1 MAEDLT
7 DPQDSE
13 DVAAAEE
20 RTPASRA
27 DGPGGRRPV
36 RRSHDSSRRS
46 ALPPYEQKSG
56 PIAFIG
62 QSVDELK
69 KVTWPTRQEMG
80 GSFIAVLLF
89 VAFIMVFVSLL
100 DTGLGWV
107 VLKVFGG

>member
-7 DPQDSE
+7 DPRDSD
-13 DVAAAEE
+13 DVDAAEE
-20 RTPASRA
+20 RTPGR
-27 DGPGGRRPV
+27 GLGGRRPV
-36 RRSHDSSRRS
+36 RRSHDASSRP

-56 PIAFIG
+56 PVAFVG

-69 KVTWPTRQEMG
+69 KVTWPTGQEMG

>member
-7 DPQDSE
+7 DPLDSD

-20 RTPASRA
+20 GTPDRRV
-27 DGPGGRRPV
+27 GGTNGRRPV
-36 RRSHDSSRRS
+36 RRTHDASRRS
-46 ALPPYEQKSG
+46 ALPPYEQKAG
-56 PIAFIG
+56 PVAFVG